1 MDAANIIRAAAQ
13 QVAQFRQVVASTPGL
28 ARAVSDIKQLQA
40 RRFAGTYADLLH
52 SAPYRPAGLFFLE
65 ELYSDKDYS
74 RRDAQFARMAGP
86 LDRIFPPSVVQTAVA
101 LAQLHQLTESLD
113 LATAQHWLAQTE
125 APGTPEA
132 ARYLLAWRAVDR
144 RADRHQQLATVMT
157 VGQALDQLTRKPGL
171 RLLLKMMRGPAN
183 LAGME
188 ALQRFLELGFDTF
201 AAMGRQP
208 DGARYFLETVRT
220 REAHLID
227 LLFDA
232 SPVACETELTPL
244 LGQAL

>member
-1 MDAANIIRAAAQ
+1 MDAATIIRDAVQ
-13 QVAQFRQVVASTPGL
+13 QVAQFRQVAASTPGL
-28 ARAVSDIKQLQA
+28 TQALGDIKHLQA
-40 RRFAGTYADLLH
+40 RRFAGSYADLLH
-52 SAPYRPAGLFFLE
+52 STPYRPAGLFFLE

-86 LDRIFPPSVVQTAVA
+86 LDRIFPESVVKTAVA
-101 LAQLHQLTESLD
+101 LAQVHQLTEALD
-113 LATAQHWLAQTE
+113 LATAQQWLAQTE
-125 APGTPEA
+125 APGMPEA
-132 ARYLLAWRAVDR
+132 ARYVLAWRAVDR
-144 RADRHQQLATVMT
+144 RADRQQQLATVLS
-157 VGQALDQLTRKPGL
+157 VGQSLDQLTRKPGL

-208 DGARYFLETVRT
+208 DGARCFLDTVRNRET
-220 REAHLID
+220 RLID